1 MPAAEKPVK
10 LPKSLAAC
18 ADLLYTTRQDRLK
31 LQKEVE
37 AMQALETQIVQHL
50 LEELPKSGAT
60 GMKGRL
66 GVATIKQKEIVELYG
81 TGSDT
86 GDRFDKVYEYIR
98 KNAGKDPGVWSL
110 LQRRLN
116 DATAKELIAAG
127 KGAAIGARIGMIDVI
142 SVTKL

>member
-1 MPAAEKPVK
+1 MAEFKI
-10 LPKSLAAC
+10 PKTLAAC
-18 ADLLYTTRQDRLK
+18 ADLAYETRQARLK

-37 AMQALETQIVQHL
+37 ALQERETALVQHL
-50 LEELPKSGAT
+50 LTKLPETNAT
-60 GMKGRL
+60 GTKGRV
-66 GVATIKQKEIVELYG
+66 GAATIKDKEVVELYG

-127 KGAAIGARIGMIDVI
+127 KGAAIGARVGVVKVI
-142 SVTKL
+142 SLTKV